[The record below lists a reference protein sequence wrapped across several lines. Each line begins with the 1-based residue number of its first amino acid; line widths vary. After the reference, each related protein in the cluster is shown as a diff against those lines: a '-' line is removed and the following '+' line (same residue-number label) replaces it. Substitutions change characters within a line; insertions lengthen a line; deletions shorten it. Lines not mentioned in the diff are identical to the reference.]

1 MRTLAALLISGL
13 FLNAQT
19 TASQEKGKAL
29 VDQVVAAL
37 GGDYFLAMRNRVET
51 GRVYSFYREQL
62 TGLSIAKIYTQYDI
76 NKTPDDTKLHV
87 RERQAFGKKEDS
99 AVLFLE
105 DSGYQVGYR
114 GAKPIPE
121 ETIKRYTST
130 ARNSIFYILL
140 ERLKEPGMLIDAR
153 GSEIIDNVPTDK
165 VDFTDADNNVVSV
178 YFAKSTHLPVKQ
190 VHVRR
195 DPETKYP
202 IQEVTV
208 FTKFR
213 DIGHGVMWPFNMLR
227 LRDGEKAYEIF
238 AENVVINQDLAAKLF
253 ELPSGAKIIDDS
265 QDRKLNPL
273 PTKTKKDPK

>member
-1 MRTLAALLISGL
+1 MRTFAALLISSL

-19 TASQEKGKAL
+19 TVSQEKGKAL

-62 TGLSIAKIYTQYDI
+62 TGLSIAKIYTRYDI
-76 NKTPDDTKLHV
+76 NKVPGDAKLHV

-99 AVLFLE
+99 VVLFLE

-121 ETIKRYTST
+121 ETMKRYMST

-190 VHVRR
+190 VHIRR

-202 IQEVTV
+202 IEEVTV

-213 DIGHGVMWPFNMLR
+213 DVGHGVMWPFNMLR
-227 LRDGEKAYEIF
+227 LRDGEKVYEIF
-238 AENVVINQDLAAKLF
+238 AESVVINQDLPAKLF
-253 ELPSGAKIIDDS
+253 ELPGSTKIIDETKE
-265 QDRKLNPL
+265 RTVNPL

>member
-1 MRTLAALLISGL
+1 MRTLAALLLSSL
-13 FLNAQT
+13 LLNSQT
-19 TASQEKGKAL
+19 TVSQEKGKAL
-29 VDQVVAAL
+29 IDQVVAAL

-76 NKTPDDTKLHV
+76 NKAPGDLKLHV
-87 RERQAFGKKEDS
+87 RERQAFGKKED
-99 AVLFLE
+99 AVVLFLE
-105 DSGYQVGYR
+105 DAGYQVSYR
-114 GAKPIPE
+114 GAQPIPE
-121 ETIKRYTST
+121 DTMKRYMST
-130 ARNSIFYILL
+130 TRNSIFYILL
-140 ERLKEPGMLIDAR
+140 ERLKEPGMLIDSR

-165 VDFTDADNNVVSV
+165 VDFTDSDNNVVSV

-202 IQEVTV
+202 IEEVTV

-213 DIGHGVMWPFNMLR
+213 DVGHGVMWPFNMLR
-227 LRDGEKAYEIF
+227 LRDGEKVYEIF
-238 AENVVINQDLAAKLF
+238 AESVVINQDLAAKLF
-253 ELPSGAKIIDDS
+253 ELPGGAKIINDT
-265 QDRKLNPL
+265 QERKLNPL